1 MSILYAFICYYSSTN
16 INMLYFFLGFLVHDQ
31 LHFHSTAVG
40 FKMYSLSFPT
50 IALLDGLLDQADSQ
64 NLCRQTAS
72 FQIQGGT

>member
-1 MSILYAFICYYSSTN
+1 MPLFVTILAPILIHC
-16 INMLYFFLGFLVHDQ
+16 IFFLGFLIHDQ
-31 LHFHSTAVG
+31 LHFCSTAMG
-40 FKMYSLSFPT
+40 FKMYSPSFPT